1 MLLSGRPAE
10 WNAPGCAVLALKQ
23 SDQVADTLN
32 VTRRRPDRRAMH
44 GAALLTVLLTV
55 AFFSVNCGGPG
66 RRASTAPPARRPE
79 APELLLQEAKQAEA
93 QGRLA
98 EALVLYDSVAS
109 GRQVDKTTRTAAL
122 AHGATLRLSGDPASR
137 DLPKAQS
144 MLAEVTRLDPQ
155 FTTPVPVTTLAA
167 FLQDV
172 QDLRTR
178 THELDTALRTRERQP
193 ARANV
198 SQQQQDQKAAA
209 LRNENRQLREE
220 IKALQAEL
228 ARKEEALRRTAEKL
242 LNTPPNPY

>member
-1 MLLSGRPAE
+1 
-10 WNAPGCAVLALKQ
+10 VLALKG
-23 SDQVADTLN
+23 SGQVADTLN
-32 VTRRRPDRRAMH
+32 VTRRRPVRRTMH
-44 GAALLTVLLTV
+44 GAALLTVTV
-55 AFFSVNCGGPG
+55 LAVGVFSTNCGGPTK
-66 RRASTAPPARRPE
+66 RASTAPPARRPE
-79 APELLLQEAKQAEA
+79 APELLLQEARQAEA
-93 QGRLA
+93 QGRFA

-109 GRQVDKTTRTAAL
+109 VRQADKTTRTEAL
-122 AHGATLRLSGDPASR
+122 AHGATLRLSADPARR
-137 DLPKAQS
+137 DLTKAQT

-172 QDLRTR
+172 QELRTR
-178 THELDTALRTRERQP
+178 ASELDTALRTRERQTTRVNP
-193 ARANV
+193 

-209 LRNENRQLREE
+209 LRNENRQLKEE